1 MRKSILLFVLFA
13 LLNIPL
19 MLFAQSGYK
28 VKGHVVSAEDNEP
41 MVGVSILEKGT
52 TNGVITDI
60 DGNYTLEIKG
70 TASATLLFSYIGMQS
85 QAHAVSAKTG
95 TLNVRL
101 VSDAALIDEVVVV
114 AYGTRKKGTIA
125 GAVSTVKAEKMENV
139 PTAGFDQSLQGQ
151 TPGLTVISNS
161 GEPSKAAVFQLR
173 GTNSINSGTSPLFIL
188 DGTPISSSDFNTI
201 SPGDIES
208 ISVLK
213 DASSTSIYGA
223 RAANGVVVITSKRGL
238 AIDKAKVTLRAQ
250 WGISQLASN
259 DKWVVMNTPERIQFE
274 KEIGLDTGQD
284 YDLLSR
290 TNVNWLDEVFNDR
303 APLQSYELSVN
314 RATDR
319 LNYYVSGGFYDQEG
333 IAQSSS
339 FRRYNMR
346 ANAEVKASNWL
357 KVGTNT
363 MMAYEEIS
371 QAEEGEPALYTP
383 ISGSRFM
390 LPYWNPY
397 NADGS
402 LASENDGTWTG
413 TGQNP
418 IEWMANNPVSY
429 KKYKLL
435 STVFAEITPIQN
447 LTIRGQFGAD
457 YSHSTAFMQSFP
469 SYIINNNSGKAG
481 RSSSDILSLSETLTA
496 NYRWAL
502 NDDHSFNF
510 LLGQEGIDYQSSGFQ
525 VSTQGQNNDRLTNL
539 LTGTRATSWPD
550 SNSAYSYLSFF
561 FRGEYNYKDLYY
573 AEVAARTDA
582 SSRFG
587 ADHRWGMFWS
597 LGFMWNIKNE
607 AFLKDIEWL
616 TSAQVKLST
625 GTSGNSEIPYYDHLA
640 LVSGDANYND
650 EAGIY
655 PSQSGNEELSWE
667 QTWANNVGVSF
678 GLYNRVNVNVDFY
691 HKKTTNML
699 MLVPQSYA
707 ITGVGNRWDNIGAMM
722 NRGVEIAIDGDVIRT
737 KDFTWNLSANVSY
750 NKNKLLELYNGVEEY
765 VNSTTGLKYVVG
777 HSVREYFMNRY
788 AGVNPAN
795 GDALWYTADGELTTE
810 FREEDKVM
818 TGKSFDS
825 PWVGGFGTSLMWKG
839 LSLSAQFS
847 WMAKRYVMNNDRFF
861 EESNGL
867 YSAYNQSKR
876 LLYDRWKKPGD
887 ITDIP
892 RYGVTAQL
900 DDRFLEN
907 SSFLRL
913 KNLTLAYAFPQ
924 SLLKKTNFF
933 TSARVYLQG
942 QNLLTWTGF
951 TGLDPEV
958 ATNVYRAQYPASRQF
973 TLGIDVSF

>member
-1 MRKSILLFVLFA
+1 MGKSILLFVLFT
-13 LLNIPL
+13 LTSIPL
-19 MLFAQSGYK
+19 LLFAQGGYQ
-28 VKGHVVSAEDNEP
+28 VTGHIISAEDNQP
-41 MVGVSILEKGT
+41 MIGVSVLEKGT
-52 TNGVITDI
+52 TNGVITDMN
-60 DGNYTLEIKG
+60 GNYSITVTKSPAILQ
-70 TASATLLFSYIGMQS
+70 FSYIGMKTMEKQ
-85 QAHAVSAKTG
+85 VSAATRIDLKME
-95 TLNVRL
+95 
-101 VSDAALIDEVVVV
+101 SDAQMVEEVVVV

-139 PTAGFDQSLQGQ
+139 PAAGFDQSLQGQ

-188 DGTPISSSDFNTI
+188 DGVPISSADFNTI

-238 AIDKAKVTLRAQ
+238 AIDKAKVTMRAQ
-250 WGISQLASN
+250 WGFSQLASDDN
-259 DKWVVMNTPERIQFE
+259 WVVMNTPERIQFE
-274 KEIGLDTGQD
+274 KEIGLDTGKD
-284 YDLLSR
+284 YNLLSR
-290 TNVNWLDEVFNDR
+290 TDVNWLDEVFNDR

-319 LNYYVSGGFYDQEG
+319 LNYFVSGGFYDQEG
-333 IAQSSS
+333 IAQSSN

-357 KVGTNT
+357 KIGTNT
-363 MMAYEEIS
+363 MMAYEEIA

-418 IEWMANNPVSY
+418 IEWMANNPVKY
-429 KKYKLL
+429 EKYKLL
-435 STVFAEITPIQN
+435 STIFAEVTPIRD
-447 LTIRGQFGAD
+447 LTIRAQFAAD
-457 YSHSTAFMQSFP
+457 YAHSTAFMQSFP
-469 SYIINNNSGKAG
+469 SYIINNKSGKAG

-502 NDDHSFNF
+502 NDNHSLNF
-510 LLGQEGIDYQSSGFQ
+510 LLGQEGIDYRSTGFQ
-525 VSTQGQNNDRLTNL
+525 VTTQGQNNDRLTNL
-539 LTGTRATSWPD
+539 LSGTRAISWPD
-550 SNSAYSYLSFF
+550 SNSAYAYLSFF
-561 FRGEYNYKDLYY
+561 FRGEYNYKELYY

-587 ADHRWGMFWS
+587 KDHRWGMFWS

-607 AFLKDIEWL
+607 AFLKEIEWL
-616 TSAQVKLST
+616 TNAQIKLST

-640 LVSGDANYND
+640 LVAGDANYND

-655 PSQSGNEELSWE
+655 PKQSGNEELSWE
-667 QTWANNVGVSF
+667 QTWANNI
-678 GLYNRVNVNVDFY
+678 GLTLGFFNRVNLNVDFY

-722 NRGVEIAIDGDVIRT
+722 NRGVEIAMDGDVIRT
-737 KDFTWNLSANVSY
+737 KYFTWNLSANVSY

-777 HSVREYFMNRY
+777 HPVHEYYMNRY

-810 FREEDKVM
+810 YREEDKVM
-818 TGKSFDS
+818 TGKTFDS
-825 PWVGGFGTSLMWKG
+825 PWAGGFGTTLMWKG

-867 YSAYNQSKR
+867 YSAYNQSRR

-913 KNLTLAYAFPQ
+913 KNLTLAYALPQ
-924 SLLKKTNFF
+924 SLLNKTHFF

-942 QNLLTWTGF
+942 QNLFTWTGF

-958 ATNVYRAQYPASRQF
+958 ASNVYRAQYPASRQF
-973 TLGIDVSF
+973 TLGIDISF

>member
-1 MRKSILLFVLFA
+1 MRKSILLFVLFT
-13 LLNIPL
+13 LTSIPL
-19 MLFAQSGYK
+19 LLFAQGGYQ
-28 VKGHVVSAEDNEP
+28 VTGHIISAEDNQP
-41 MVGVSILEKGT
+41 MIGVSVLEKGT
-52 TNGVITDI
+52 TNGVITDMN
-60 DGNYTLEIKG
+60 GNYSITVTKSPAILQ
-70 TASATLLFSYIGMQS
+70 FSYIGMKTMEKQ
-85 QAHAVSAKTG
+85 VSAATRIDLKME
-95 TLNVRL
+95 
-101 VSDAALIDEVVVV
+101 SDAQMVEEVVVV

-139 PTAGFDQSLQGQ
+139 PAAGFDQSLQGQ

-188 DGTPISSSDFNTI
+188 DGVPISSADFNTI

-238 AIDKAKVTLRAQ
+238 AIDKAKVTMRAQ
-250 WGISQLASN
+250 WGFSQLASDDN
-259 DKWVVMNTPERIQFE
+259 WVVMNTPERIQFE
-274 KEIGLDTGQD
+274 KEIGLDTGKD
-284 YDLLSR
+284 YNLLSR
-290 TNVNWLDEVFNDR
+290 TDVNWLDEVFNDR

-319 LNYYVSGGFYDQEG
+319 LNYFVSGGFYDQEG
-333 IAQSSS
+333 IAQSSN

-357 KVGTNT
+357 KIGTNT
-363 MMAYEEIS
+363 MMAYEEIA

-418 IEWMANNPVSY
+418 IEWMANNPVKY
-429 KKYKLL
+429 EKYKLL
-435 STVFAEITPIQN
+435 STIFAEVTPIRD
-447 LTIRGQFGAD
+447 LTIRAQFAAD
-457 YSHSTAFMQSFP
+457 YAHSTAFMQSFP
-469 SYIINNNSGKAG
+469 SYIINNKSGKAG

-502 NDDHSFNF
+502 NDNHSLNF
-510 LLGQEGIDYQSSGFQ
+510 LLGQEGIDYRSTGFQ
-525 VSTQGQNNDRLTNL
+525 VTTQGQNNDRLTNL
-539 LTGTRATSWPD
+539 LSGTRAISWPD
-550 SNSAYSYLSFF
+550 SNSAYAYLSFF
-561 FRGEYNYKDLYY
+561 FRGEYNYKELYY

-587 ADHRWGMFWS
+587 KDHRWGMFWS
-597 LGFMWNIKNE
+597 LGFMWNIKNG
-607 AFLKDIEWL
+607 AFLKEIEWL
-616 TSAQVKLST
+616 TNAQIKLST

-640 LVSGDANYND
+640 LVAGDANYND

-655 PSQSGNEELSWE
+655 PKQSGNEELSWE
-667 QTWANNVGVSF
+667 QTWANNI
-678 GLYNRVNVNVDFY
+678 GLTLGFFNRVNLNVDFY

-722 NRGVEIAIDGDVIRT
+722 NRGVEIAMDGDVIRT
-737 KDFTWNLSANVSY
+737 KYFTWNLSANVSY

-777 HSVREYFMNRY
+777 HPVHEYYMNRY

-810 FREEDKVM
+810 YREEDKVM
-818 TGKSFDS
+818 TGKTFDS
-825 PWVGGFGTSLMWKG
+825 PWAGGFGTTLMWKG

-867 YSAYNQSKR
+867 YSAYNQSRR

-913 KNLTLAYAFPQ
+913 KNLTLAYALPQ
-924 SLLKKTNFF
+924 SLLNKTHFF

-942 QNLLTWTGF
+942 QNLFTWTGF

-958 ATNVYRAQYPASRQF
+958 ASNVYRAQYPASRQF
-973 TLGIDVSF
+973 TLGIDISF

>member
-1 MRKSILLFVLFA
+1 MRKSILLFVLFT
-13 LLNIPL
+13 LTSIPL
-19 MLFAQSGYK
+19 LLFAQGGYQ
-28 VKGHVVSAEDNEP
+28 VTGHIISAEDNQP
-41 MVGVSILEKGT
+41 MIGVSVLEKGT
-52 TNGVITDI
+52 TNGVITDMN
-60 DGNYTLEIKG
+60 GNYSITVTKSPAILQ
-70 TASATLLFSYIGMQS
+70 FSYIGMKTMEKQ
-85 QAHAVSAKTG
+85 VSAATRIDLKME
-95 TLNVRL
+95 
-101 VSDAALIDEVVVV
+101 SDAQMVEEVVVV

-139 PTAGFDQSLQGQ
+139 PAAGFDQSLQGQ

-188 DGTPISSSDFNTI
+188 DGVPISSADFNTI

-238 AIDKAKVTLRAQ
+238 AIDKAKVTMRAQ
-250 WGISQLASN
+250 WGFSQLASDDN
-259 DKWVVMNTPERIQFE
+259 WVVMNTPERIQFE
-274 KEIGLDTGQD
+274 KEIGLDTGKD
-284 YDLLSR
+284 YNLLSR
-290 TNVNWLDEVFNDR
+290 TDVNWLDEVFNDR

-319 LNYYVSGGFYDQEG
+319 LNYFVSGGFYDQEG
-333 IAQSSS
+333 IAQSSN

-357 KVGTNT
+357 KIGTNT
-363 MMAYEEIS
+363 MMAYEEIAR
-371 QAEEGEPALYTP
+371 AEEGEPALYTP

-418 IEWMANNPVSY
+418 IEWMANNPVKY
-429 KKYKLL
+429 EKYKLL
-435 STVFAEITPIQN
+435 STIFAEVTPIRD
-447 LTIRGQFGAD
+447 LTIRAQFAAD
-457 YSHSTAFMQSFP
+457 YAHSTAFMQSFP
-469 SYIINNNSGKAG
+469 SYIINNKSGKAG

-502 NDDHSFNF
+502 NDNHSLNF
-510 LLGQEGIDYQSSGFQ
+510 LLGQEGIDYRSTGFQ
-525 VSTQGQNNDRLTNL
+525 VTTQGQNNDRLTNL
-539 LTGTRATSWPD
+539 LSGTRAISWPD
-550 SNSAYSYLSFF
+550 SNSAYAYLSFF
-561 FRGEYNYKDLYY
+561 FRGEYNYKELYY

-587 ADHRWGMFWS
+587 KDHRWGMFWS

-607 AFLKDIEWL
+607 AFLKEIEWL
-616 TSAQVKLST
+616 TNAQIKLST

-640 LVSGDANYND
+640 LVAGDANYND

-655 PSQSGNEELSWE
+655 PKQSGNEELSWE
-667 QTWANNVGVSF
+667 QTWANNI
-678 GLYNRVNVNVDFY
+678 GLTLGFFNRVNLNVDFY

-722 NRGVEIAIDGDVIRT
+722 NRGVEIAMDGDVIRT
-737 KDFTWNLSANVSY
+737 KYFTWNLSANVSY

-777 HSVREYFMNRY
+777 HPVHEYYMNRY

-810 FREEDKVM
+810 YREEDKVM
-818 TGKSFDS
+818 TGKTFDS
-825 PWVGGFGTSLMWKG
+825 PWAGGFGTTLMWKG

-867 YSAYNQSKR
+867 YSAYNQSRR

-913 KNLTLAYAFPQ
+913 KNLTLAYALPQ
-924 SLLKKTNFF
+924 SLLNKTHFF

-942 QNLLTWTGF
+942 QNLFTWTGF

-958 ATNVYRAQYPASRQF
+958 ASNVYRAQYPASRQF
-973 TLGIDVSF
+973 TLGIDISF

>member
-188 DGTPISSSDFNTI
+188 DGTPISSADFNTI

-339 FRRYNMR
+339 FHRYNMR

>member
-125 GAVSTVKAEKMENV
+125 GAVSTVKAEKLENV
-139 PTAGFDQSLQGQ
+139 PAAGFDQSLQGQ

-188 DGTPISSSDFNTI
+188 DGTPISSADFNTI

-319 LNYYVSGGFYDQEG
+319 LEG

>member
-1 MRKSILLFVLFA
+1 MSKSILLFVLFT
-13 LLNIPL
+13 LTSIPL
-19 MLFAQSGYK
+19 LLFAQGGYQ
-28 VKGHVVSAEDNEP
+28 VTGHIISAEDNQP
-41 MVGVSILEKGT
+41 MIGVSVLEKGT
-52 TNGVITDI
+52 TNGVITDMN
-60 DGNYTLEIKG
+60 GNYSITVTKSPAILQ
-70 TASATLLFSYIGMQS
+70 FSYIGMKTMEKQ
-85 QAHAVSAKTG
+85 VSAATRIDLKME
-95 TLNVRL
+95 
-101 VSDAALIDEVVVV
+101 SDAQMVEEVVVV

-139 PTAGFDQSLQGQ
+139 PAAGFDQSLQGQ

-188 DGTPISSSDFNTI
+188 DGVPISSADFNTI

-238 AIDKAKVTLRAQ
+238 AIDKAKVTMRAQ
-250 WGISQLASN
+250 WGFSQLASDDN
-259 DKWVVMNTPERIQFE
+259 WVVMNTPERIQFE
-274 KEIGLDTGQD
+274 KEIGLDTGKD
-284 YDLLSR
+284 YNLLSR

-319 LNYYVSGGFYDQEG
+319 LNYFVSGGFYDQEG
-333 IAQSSS
+333 IAQSSN

-357 KVGTNT
+357 KIGTNT
-363 MMAYEEIS
+363 MMAYEEIA

-418 IEWMANNPVSY
+418 IEWMANNPVKY
-429 KKYKLL
+429 EKYKLL
-435 STVFAEITPIQN
+435 STIFAEVTPIRD
-447 LTIRGQFGAD
+447 LTIRAQFAVD
-457 YSHSTAFMQSFP
+457 YAHSTAFMQSFP
-469 SYIINNNSGKAG
+469 SYIINNKSGKAG

-502 NDDHSFNF
+502 NDNHSLNF
-510 LLGQEGIDYQSSGFQ
+510 LLGQEGIDYRSTGFQ
-525 VSTQGQNNDRLTNL
+525 VTTQGQNNDRLTNL
-539 LTGTRATSWPD
+539 LSGTRAISWPD
-550 SNSAYSYLSFF
+550 SNSAYAYLSFF
-561 FRGEYNYKDLYY
+561 FRGEYNYKELYY

-587 ADHRWGMFWS
+587 KDHRWGMFWS

-616 TSAQVKLST
+616 TNAQIKLST

-640 LVSGDANYND
+640 LVAGDANYND

-655 PSQSGNEELSWE
+655 PKQSGNEELSWE
-667 QTWANNVGVSF
+667 QTWANNI
-678 GLYNRVNVNVDFY
+678 GLTLGIFNRVNLNVDFY

-722 NRGVEIAIDGDVIRT
+722 NRGVEIAMDGDVIRT

-777 HSVREYFMNRY
+777 HPVHEYYMNRY

-810 FREEDKVM
+810 YREEDKVM
-818 TGKSFDS
+818 TGKTFDS
-825 PWVGGFGTSLMWKG
+825 PWAGGFGTTLMWKG

-867 YSAYNQSKR
+867 YSAYNQSRR

-913 KNLTLAYAFPQ
+913 KNLTLAYALPQ
-924 SLLKKTNFF
+924 SLLNKTHFF

-942 QNLLTWTGF
+942 QNLFTWTGF

-958 ATNVYRAQYPASRQF
+958 ASNVYRAQYPASRQF
-973 TLGIDVSF
+973 TLGIDISF

>member
-1 MRKSILLFVLFA
+1 MRKSILLFVLFT
-13 LLNIPL
+13 LTSIPL
-19 MLFAQSGYK
+19 LLFAQGGYQ
-28 VKGHVVSAEDNEP
+28 VTGHIISAEDNQP
-41 MVGVSILEKGT
+41 MIGVSVLEKGT
-52 TNGVITDI
+52 TNGVITDMN
-60 DGNYTLEIKG
+60 GNYSITVTKSPAILQ
-70 TASATLLFSYIGMQS
+70 FSYIGMKTMEKQ
-85 QAHAVSAKTG
+85 VSAATRIDLKME
-95 TLNVRL
+95 
-101 VSDAALIDEVVVV
+101 SDAQMVEEVVVV

-139 PTAGFDQSLQGQ
+139 PAAGFDQSLQGQ

-188 DGTPISSSDFNTI
+188 DGVPISSADFNTI

-238 AIDKAKVTLRAQ
+238 AIDKAKVTMRAQ
-250 WGISQLASN
+250 WGFSQLASDDN
-259 DKWVVMNTPERIQFE
+259 WVVMNTPERIQFE
-274 KEIGLDTGQD
+274 KEIGLDTGKD
-284 YDLLSR
+284 YNLLSR
-290 TNVNWLDEVFNDR
+290 TDVNWLDEVFNDR

-319 LNYYVSGGFYDQEG
+319 LNYFVSGGFYDQEG
-333 IAQSSS
+333 IAQSSN

-357 KVGTNT
+357 KIGTNT
-363 MMAYEEIS
+363 MMAYEEIA

-383 ISGSRFM
+383 ISGTRFM

-418 IEWMANNPVSY
+418 IEWMANNPVKY
-429 KKYKLL
+429 EKYKLL
-435 STVFAEITPIQN
+435 STIFAEVTPIRD
-447 LTIRGQFGAD
+447 LTIRAQFAAD
-457 YSHSTAFMQSFP
+457 YAHSTAFMQSFP
-469 SYIINNNSGKAG
+469 SYIINNKSGKAG
-481 RSSSDILSLSETLTA
+481 RSSSDILCLSETLTA

-502 NDDHSFNF
+502 NDNHSLNF
-510 LLGQEGIDYQSSGFQ
+510 LLGQEGIDYRSTGFQ
-525 VSTQGQNNDRLTNL
+525 VTTQGQNNDRLTNL
-539 LTGTRATSWPD
+539 LSGTRAISWPD
-550 SNSAYSYLSFF
+550 SNSAYAYLSFF
-561 FRGEYNYKDLYY
+561 FRGEYNYKELYY

-587 ADHRWGMFWS
+587 KDHRWGMFWS

-607 AFLKDIEWL
+607 AFLKEIEWL
-616 TSAQVKLST
+616 TNAQIKLST

-640 LVSGDANYND
+640 LVAGDANYND

-655 PSQSGNEELSWE
+655 PKQSGNEELSWE
-667 QTWANNVGVSF
+667 QTWANNI
-678 GLYNRVNVNVDFY
+678 GLTLGFFNRVNLNVDFY

-722 NRGVEIAIDGDVIRT
+722 NRGVEIAMDGDVIRT
-737 KDFTWNLSANVSY
+737 KYFTWNLSANVSY

-777 HSVREYFMNRY
+777 HPVHEYYMNRY

-810 FREEDKVM
+810 YREEDKVM
-818 TGKSFDS
+818 TGKTFDS
-825 PWVGGFGTSLMWKG
+825 PWAGGFGTTLMWKG

-867 YSAYNQSKR
+867 YSAYNQSRR

-913 KNLTLAYAFPQ
+913 KNLTLAYALPQ
-924 SLLKKTNFF
+924 SLLNKTHFF

-942 QNLLTWTGF
+942 QNLFTWTGF

-958 ATNVYRAQYPASRQF
+958 ASNVYRAQYPASRQF
-973 TLGIDVSF
+973 TLGIDISF

>member
-125 GAVSTVKAEKMENV
+125 GAVSNV
-139 PTAGFDQSLQGQ
+139 PAAGFDQSLQGQ

-188 DGTPISSSDFNTI
+188 DGTPISSADFNTI

-259 DKWVVMNTPERIQFE
+259 DKWVVMTTPERIQFE